1 MTAATLPR
9 PNPSGSREGSTALAG
24 VGTLVRHMLRRDRV
38 KLPAWAGGMGLFVL
52 YVTTAIPA
60 AYSLEDLQTMGS
72 MFGDPIGR
80 MFIGPGFGLDDITYE
95 RIVANGYGLYLML
108 LAALMSILLVTRHTR
123 VEEQSGR
130 AELVRANVVGPRAP
144 LVAALLVALITNVAA
159 GLAALVVL
167 VGVGGYS
174 WTGSVVLAASI
185 VAVGLTFGGIT
196 AVTAQVTEY
205 SRAAAG
211 LAGAILGAAFFLRA
225 GGDMIRQGGSGLSWF
240 SPLAWGQQTA
250 PFVLDRWWPLL
261 LNLAVVALTVPL
273 AVVLSAHRDLGGSFL
288 RVRPGP
294 PRAHPSLGTPV
305 GLAFRLQRA
314 SIIGWG
320 ASLVVGGMFYGA
332 FADAL
337 RGAIEDMPDVFV
349 ELFGADNLL
358 AGYLAYMA
366 MFMAL
371 FVAAY
376 VIMALHGM
384 RSEEIEGRGEPLLA
398 TPLSRTAWLG
408 SNLVVIAGG
417 AAVILAVTGL
427 ATGAGAAIV
436 TGEGRHVADLTLAH
450 LNHLPAVY
458 VVLGVVTLL
467 FGMWPSSIGLAWA
480 LPVYGML
487 AGTFGQL
494 LDLPSLAYD
503 LSPFEHPSDMPLEPF
518 AIVPALV
525 LLAVA
530 AGLATAG
537 VLAFGRREIDTT

>member
-9 PNPSGSREGSTALAG
+9 SNRSEPTEGSTALAG

-123 VEEQSGR
+123 AEEQSGR
-130 AELVRANVVGPRAP
+130 VELVRANAVGPRAP
-144 LVAALLVALITNVAA
+144 LVAALLVALITNLVA
-159 GLAALVVL
+159 GLAALLVF
-167 VGVGGYS
+167 VGVGGYG
-174 WTGSVVLAASI
+174 WTGSILLAASI

-196 AVTAQVTEY
+196 AITAQVTEY

-211 LAGAILGAAFFLRA
+211 MAGALLGVTFFVRA
-225 GGDMIRQGGSGLSWF
+225 GGDMIRQGGSALSWF

-261 LNLAVVALTVPL
+261 LNLAVVALTVPV
-273 AVVLSAHRDLGGSFL
+273 AVVLSGRRDLGGSFL

-320 ASLVVGGMFYGA
+320 ASLVVGGLFFGA
-332 FADAL
+332 YADAL
-337 RGAIEDMPDVFV
+337 RGAIEDMPDVFI
-349 ELFGADNLL
+349 ELFGAENLL

-371 FVAAY
+371 FA
-376 VIMALHGM
+376 
-384 RSEEIEGRGEPLLA
+384 PP
-398 TPLSRTAWLG
+398 T
-408 SNLVVIAGG
+408 
-417 AAVILAVTGL
+417 
-427 ATGAGAAIV
+427 
-436 TGEGRHVADLTLAH
+436 
-450 LNHLPAVY
+450 
-458 VVLGVVTLL
+458 
-467 FGMWPSSIGLAWA
+467 
-480 LPVYGML
+480 
-487 AGTFGQL
+487 
-494 LDLPSLAYD
+494 
-503 LSPFEHPSDMPLEPF
+503 
-518 AIVPALV
+518 
-525 LLAVA
+525 
-530 AGLATAG
+530 
-537 VLAFGRREIDTT
+537 